1 MPLPSHPPVLYA
13 GFGCR
18 RGCPVETLA
27 VLLRQTLA
35 NHALP
40 LNALRG
46 IASIDPKAREPG
58 LLALAERLGLPFI
71 CFDTTHL
78 LAFEPLLSQRS
89 AGVFAQTGCW
99 GVAESAALALAGR
112 TCAQP
117 RLHVPRQVLGGATLA
132 LAIGG

>member
-1 MPLPSHPPVLYA
+1 MRSAQPQALYA

-35 NHALP
+35 EHALP
-40 LNALRG
+40 LSALRG
-46 IASIDPKAREPG
+46 IASIAPKAREPG
-58 LLALAERLGLPFI
+58 LLALAERLGLPLV
-71 CFDTTHL
+71 CFDATQL
-78 LAFEPLLSQRS
+78 LGFKPLLSQRS
-89 AGVFAQTGCW
+89 PIAFAQTGCW

-112 TCAQP
+112 DSAQP
-117 RLHVPRQVLGGATLA
+117 GLCVPRQRLGGATLA

>member
-1 MPLPSHPPVLYA
+1 MSVYPPVLYA

-35 NHALP
+35 SNALP
-40 LNALRG
+40 LSALG
-46 IASIDPKAREPG
+46 AIASIAPKAREPG
-58 LLALAERLGLPFI
+58 LLALAERLGLPFV
-71 CFDTTHL
+71 CFEAEHL
-78 LAFEPLLSQRS
+78 LVFEPLLSQRS
-89 AGVFAQTGCW
+89 ANAYAQTGCW
-99 GVAESAALALAGR
+99 GVAESTALALAGR
-112 TCAQP
+112 ATDRP

>member
-1 MPLPSHPPVLYA
+1 MRDLAPQPALYA

-27 VLLRQTLA
+27 VLLRQTLT

-40 LNALRG
+40 LSALKA
-46 IASIDPKAREPG
+46 IASIEPKAREPG

-71 CFDTTHL
+71 CFDSSHL
-78 LAFEPLLSQRS
+78 STFEALLSQRS
-89 AGVFAQTGCW
+89 TTVYAQTGCW

-112 TCAQP
+112 TGAAP
-117 RLHVPRQVLGGATLA
+117 RLHVPRQGLGGATLA

>member
-1 MPLPSHPPVLYA
+1 MRDLARPPALYA

-27 VLLRQTLA
+27 VLLRQTLTS
-35 NHALP
+35 HALP
-40 LNALRG
+40 LSALKA
-46 IASIDPKAREPG
+46 IASIKPKAREPG

-71 CFDTTHL
+71 CFDSSHL
-78 LAFEPLLSQRS
+78 ATFEPLLSQRS
-89 AGVFAQTGCW
+89 TIAYAQTGCW

-112 TCAQP
+112 SGTEP
-117 RLHVPRQVLGGATLA
+117 RLRVPRQGLRGATLA